1 MTRGRG
7 EPHEAS
13 DEIAMRSVIFFE
25 DAGYRNLLPL
35 TYWRAVGELRTGYAR
50 LIDHLLAA
58 LGGATDLD
66 MTLYCRPVVAEVAAE
81 RFGWP
86 VNTPPATDRAVLL
99 NSRLLGADA
108 IRIDGAPGAQ
118 WAGDALVAASVD
130 AATLKKLTPETLLD
144 PSKTRRVLSGV
155 PERAWID
162 APRLI
167 RYPWDLVHRNREML
181 HVGWQRAG
189 QPAGRLGRV
198 CDGAHLLNDKAIHVG
213 EGATV
218 KPGVT
223 LDAENGPIF
232 IAAGVTVSP
241 NCSIEGPCYIGDG
254 SLIQPGAALRD
265 AVSIGTRC
273 KVGGELEASILHG
286 YSNKQ
291 HDGFLGHSYVG
302 EWVNMA
308 ADTVNSDLKNTYGPV
323 RVPINGVEVDS
334 GEIFVGLT
342 MGDHSKTGI
351 GQMFPT
357 GGVVGFG
364 CNVATCTFAPR
375 FVPSF
380 TWLTGE
386 GSSRYDVEKCL
397 EVARRVMAR
406 RQRVMTDAE
415 AALFRRIAKEASRM
429 ESAVSA
435 RPRARGRKAAS
446 SGGRRPRA
454 RRR

>member
-1 MTRGRG
+1 M
-7 EPHEAS
+7 S
-13 DEIAMRSVIFFE
+13 SIIFFE

-35 TYWRAVGELRTGYAR
+35 TYWRTPAELRTGYAR
-50 LIDHLLAA
+50 LVDHILAA
-58 LGGATDLD
+58 LGGPQSW
-66 MTLYCRPVVAEVAAE
+66 TLYCRPGLAEVTAE
-81 RFGWP
+81 RLGRP
-86 VNTPPATDRAVLL
+86 VNVAPDSDNVILL
-99 NSRLLGADA
+99 NARLLGSEP
-108 IRIDGAPGAQ
+108 IRIDSTPGAQ
-118 WAGDALVAASVD
+118 WDGDVLLAACVD
-130 AATLKKLTPETLLD
+130 ATTLARLTPERLLD
-144 PSKTRRVLSGV
+144 AAETKRLLAGLPPRT
-155 PERAWID
+155 WIES
-162 APRLI
+162 PRLI
-167 RYPWDLVHRNREML
+167 RYPWDLVHRNKEML
-181 HVGWQRAG
+181 QLGWQRAG
-189 QPAGRLGRV
+189 SPAECVGRI
-198 CDGAHLLNDKAIHVG
+198 CNGAHLLNEKAIHVG
-213 EGATV
+213 EGSTI

-232 IAAGVTVSP
+232 IGLGVTVLP

-286 YSNKQ
+286 FSNKQ
-291 HDGFLGHSYVG
+291 HDGFLGHSYVA

-308 ADTVNSDLKNTYGPV
+308 ADTVNSDLKNTYGPI

-386 GSSRYDVEKCL
+386 GTSRYDVEKCL
-397 EVARRVMAR
+397 DVARRVMAR
-406 RQRVMTDAE
+406 RQREMTDAE
-415 AALFRRIAKEASRM
+415 TALFRQIPSEAARIESANGASRG
-429 ESAVSA
+429 
-435 RPRARGRKAAS
+435 RP
-446 SGGRRPRA
+446 
-454 RRR
+454 